1 MNSTKL
7 SLFCDRALEI
17 GWLLAVII
25 TPLFFNV
32 YSSRVF
38 EPDKLTT
45 LRTVALVMAVLW
57 VVKYIEDRSSGEYK
71 AEISW
76 RTPLVLP
83 TLLMVVVYLL
93 STALSVTPMVS
104 LMGSYQRL
112 QGTYT
117 TLAYV
122 VVFLVILQGMRTRE
136 QLERLITV
144 VILNS
149 LPISLYGLVQRNK
162 LDPLPWGGDVTRRV
176 ASNMGNAIFVAA
188 YLIMAVP
195 PTLTRI
201 VQAFQSILTDEE
213 ADATDIP
220 RAATYIF
227 ILLVQLITIFYT
239 QSRGPLM
246 GLLFGLG
253 FWVFLGLLL
262 LQQAAHR
269 AQGEAIAPKK
279 DLLRDLGQGLLF
291 GVASLVS
298 AGLVAATLYF
308 GGRAIWGAESNLPQG
323 LAAGGAVLTMIGVW
337 MTFIVNQKGARWMW
351 ASAIVLAIFAGAG
364 FFAVNPGGPL
374 NEWAR
379 EQPSLRRVTN
389 VLDPES
395 GTGMVRNLIW
405 QGALKLILPH
415 DPIQYPPTSDYPE
428 GHPDPYNSIRWLVG
442 YGPESMYVAYNPF
455 YPPLLGH
462 FESRTASPDRS
473 HNETMDSLVITG
485 LLGFIV
491 YVWIFGGIFYY
502 GLRWLGF
509 LPSDWRRIVFF
520 ALLALGAI
528 VSTAI
533 VIPTLGPHFFCLAIP
548 IGIVIGLFLYLL
560 IYAFSVYWDTDRT
573 PALHPYAIFLIGILS
588 AVIAHFVEI
597 NFGIAIAST
606 RTTFWAYAGA
616 FVLTGLMLIR
626 DQAMETETKAQ
637 GASSTSKKKETNQSR
652 RRRRRRNAPPP
663 PPAQSGIPT
672 WLWSLLT
679 AAIIGGFVLG
689 TLSFDFITNAER
701 LTRPAQI
708 VWRALTILATRNERT
723 CTARWDPV
731 LGECHSPGAL
741 MIFSLTWI
749 MSTIVFV
756 SEMAKQ
762 GAFRKRRSDL
772 WVAGLLYASVSLAVG
787 LGFALNIT
795 NAQAKLMQFQAQT
808 VDDLIS
814 IAYRVAG
821 FLTSYYWF
829 IILILLTGGAMLFM
843 ESLMTKTRMYSKEQ
857 TSAHP
862 GGLIALI
869 VLSVLAGALSVRT
882 NLTPIQA
889 DIIYK
894 QADPYDKGKQWL
906 VAIEHYKHAIQLV
919 PREDFYYLYLG
930 RAYLEYAS
938 SLDDAMVR
946 ESVMQEAEKVLTK
959 ARELNPL
966 NTDHSAN
973 LARMYRRWA
982 DFTSDQSAKTEL
994 LHKSSLNYEWA
1005 TTLSPQNAI
1014 IWNEWSMLYLY
1025 GLGDQTGYERTHQRS
1040 LEIDADFDQ
1049 TWLICGDANRQ
1060 LGELEAA
1067 VHCYT
1072 EALRITPRSAQ
1083 VWRVLGDTYIA
1094 LQQWDDAIHALT
1106 KTVELQPRARDL
1118 WNIHQVLAQLYAQ
1131 VGDIEQAVFHAQTA
1145 LELAPEDQRA
1155 SLQDLLAQLQAIEA
1169 GTGTET
1175 QSP

>member
-45 LRTVALVMAVLW
+45 LRTIALVMAVLW
-57 VVKYIEDRSSGEYK
+57 IVKYIEERSSGGYK
-71 AEISW
+71 VEISW

-201 VQAFQSILTDEE
+201 IQAFQSILTDEE

-227 ILLVQLITIFYT
+227 ILLVQLIAIFYT

-253 FWVFLGLLL
+253 FWIFLGLLL
-262 LQQAAHR
+262 LQQTAHR
-269 AQGEAIAPKK
+269 AQGEVSPRK
-279 DLLRDLGQGLLF
+279 DLWKDLGQGLLF
-291 GVASLVS
+291 GVASLVG
-298 AGLVAATLYF
+298 AGLVAGILYF
-308 GGRAIWGAESNLPQG
+308 GGKAIWGESDLPQG
-323 LAAGGAVLTMIGVW
+323 LAAGGAVLTMVGTW

-379 EQPSLRRVTN
+379 EQPSLRRITN
-389 VLDPES
+389 VLDSSS

-405 QGALKLILPH
+405 QGALKLISPH
-415 DPIQYPPTSDYPE
+415 DPIQYPPTDDYPE
-428 GHPDPYNSIRWLVG
+428 GHPDPYNSLRWLVG

-509 LPSDWRRIVFF
+509 LPSDWRRIAFF
-520 ALLALGAI
+520 ALLTLGAI

-533 VIPTLGPHFFCLAIP
+533 VVPTFGPHFFCLAIP
-548 IGIVIGLFLYLL
+548 IGMVIGLFLYLL
-560 IYAFSVYWDTDRT
+560 IYAFSVYWDTERAPT
-573 PALHPYAIFLIGILS
+573 LHPYAIFLIGILS

-626 DQAMETETKAQ
+626 DQATETKPQ
-637 GASSTSKKKETNQSR
+637 ETSKSKEKEGEQGR
-652 RRRRRRNAPPP
+652 RRRRRRNTPPP
-663 PPAQSGIPT
+663 PPQSQVPT
-672 WLWSLLT
+672 WLWPLLT
-679 AAIIGGFVLG
+679 VAIIGGFVLG

-701 LTRPAQI
+701 LTRPSQI

-723 CTARWDPV
+723 CTAQWDPI
-731 LGECHSPGAL
+731 LGECRSPGAL
-741 MIFSLTWI
+741 MIFGLTWV
-749 MSTIVFV
+749 MGTVVFV

-762 GAFRKRRSDL
+762 GAFRKRKGDL
-772 WVAGLLYASVSLAVG
+772 WLAVLLYAGVSLAVG
-787 LGFALNIT
+787 LGFALNIAG
-795 NAQAKLMQFQAQT
+795 AQAKLMQFQAT
-808 VDDLIS
+808 TLDDVLS
-814 IAYRVAG
+814 IAHRVAG
-821 FLTSYYWF
+821 FLTRYYWF
-829 IILILLTGGAMLFM
+829 IILVLLAGGAMLFT
-843 ESLMTKTRMYSKEQ
+843 ESLMTKARTRSQMQ
-857 TSAHP
+857 TSAQP
-862 GGLIALI
+862 AGLIALV
-869 VLSVLAGALSVRT
+869 VLSVLAGAIAVRT

-906 VAIEHYKHAIQLV
+906 VAIEHYKQAIQLV

-938 SLDDAMVR
+938 SLEDPTVR
-946 ESVMQEAEKVLTK
+946 DSVMREAEKVLTQ

-982 DFTSDQSAKTEL
+982 DFASDPETKTEL
-994 LHKSSLNYEWA
+994 LRKSSLNYEWA

-1014 IWNEWSMLYLY
+1014 LWNEWSMLYLY
-1025 GLGDQTGYERTHQRS
+1025 GLGDQAGYERTHQRS
-1040 LEIDADFDQ
+1040 MELDADFDQ

-1072 EALRITPRSAQ
+1072 EALRVKPRAAQ

-1169 GTGTET
+1169 GAGTET